1 MTRKDY
7 EQVAQAIARVRAD
20 RKAPNGG
27 LLPLEVRHTIE
38 EIEDRLIQIFSDDNP
53 RFDHEKFLRA
63 CKAID

>member
-7 EQVAQAIARVRAD
+7 QAIANAIAKVRAD

-38 EIEDRLIQIFSDDNP
+38 EIEDALVLVFESENP
-53 RFDHEKFLRA
+53 RFDRARFLSA
-63 CKAID
+63 CNL

>member
-7 EQVAQAIARVRAD
+7 EAIAQAIAKVRAD

-38 EIEDRLIQIFSDDNP
+38 EIEDALAEVFAQDNY
-53 RFDHEKFLRA
+53 RFDRDKFLQA
-63 CKAID
+63 CKVTN